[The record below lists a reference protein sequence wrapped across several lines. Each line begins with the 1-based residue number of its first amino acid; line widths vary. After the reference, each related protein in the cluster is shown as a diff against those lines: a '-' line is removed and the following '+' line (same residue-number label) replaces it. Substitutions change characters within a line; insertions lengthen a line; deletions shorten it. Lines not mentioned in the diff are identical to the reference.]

1 MCGFAGALSDKKL
14 ASAARMNDAV
24 HTMNNMIIHRGPD
37 DAGYFQDDNITMGF
51 RRLSIIDLT
60 AAGHQPMPYDNERY
74 MLTFNGEIYNY
85 IELRNQLKADGVT
98 LSIVIPILR

>member
-14 ASAARMNDAV
+14 YSSERMNDAV

-37 DAGYFQDDNITMGF
+37 DSGYFQDDNITMGF

-60 AAGHQPMPYDNERY
+60 EAGHQPMPYDNERY

-85 IELRNQLKADGVT
+85 SGLVEHVFK
-98 LSIVIPILR
+98 ILIH